1 MSDLLVSLLAFTAV
15 TTFTPGPNVLLV
27 TASGA
32 NFGFRRT
39 VPHML
44 GIIVGFPVMTVAI
57 GFGLGQLFKTEPML
71 QVILKYVATAYL
83 LYLAYRIATAH
94 RSDDVAA
101 RARPMTFLE
110 AIAFQWVNPKAWM
123 MAVGAI
129 GAYTTVGGNA
139 TAETLLIALVFGAM
153 SVPGVSVWA
162 LFGTAI
168 GRFLRSHKAMRIF
181 NLTMAGLLVASL
193 VPVFL

>member
-1 MSDLLVSLLAFTAV
+1 MSLLAFTLV
-15 TTFTPGPNVLLV
+15 TSLTPGPNLLLV

-44 GIIVGFPVMTVAI
+44 GIIVGFPLMTVAI
-57 GFGLGQLFKTEPML
+57 GLGLGQVFQSLPSL
-71 QVILKYVATAYL
+71 HLALKVAATAYMI
-83 LYLAYRIATAH
+83 YLAYRIATAQGNNGV
-94 RSDDVAA
+94 SGK
-101 RARPMTFLE
+101 ARPMTFLE

-123 MAVGAI
+123 MATGAI

-139 TAETLLIALVFGAM
+139 VRETLLIALVFGAV
-153 SVPGVSVWA
+153 SIPGVGAWA

-168 GRFLRSHKAMRIF
+168 GRFLQSGLAMRIF
-181 NLTMAGLLVASL
+181 NWTMAALLAASL
-193 VPVFL
+193 VPMFV

>member
-1 MSDLLVSLLAFTAV
+1 MSLLAFTLV
-15 TTFTPGPNVLLV
+15 TSLTPGPNLLLV

-44 GIIVGFPVMTVAI
+44 GIIVGFPLMTVAI
-57 GFGLGQLFKTEPML
+57 GLGLGQAFQSLPSL
-71 QVILKYVATAYL
+71 HLALKVAATAYM
-83 LYLAYRIATAH
+83 LYLAYRIATAQGNKG
-94 RSDDVAA
+94 VPGK
-101 RARPMTFLE
+101 ARPMTFLE

-123 MAVGAI
+123 MAIGAI

-139 TAETLLIALVFGAM
+139 VTETLLIALIFGAV
-153 SVPGVSVWA
+153 SIPGVGAWA

-168 GRFLRSHKAMRIF
+168 GRLLQSGPAMRIF
-181 NLTMAGLLVASL
+181 NWTMAALLVASL
-193 VPVFL
+193 LPMFA